1 MDLSD
6 YEFSKFDYIQ
16 CKSCHKRIG
25 PIKSKIEEEV
35 NASTYVYNSFVVVA
49 FVIATFI
56 WFVVVFSEMNK
67 LYGTNKIIRNFT
79 RHG

>member
-6 YEFSKFDYIQ
+6 YEFSKLHYIQ
-16 CKSCHKRIG
+16 CNGCHKRIG

-35 NASTYVYNSFVVVA
+35 NTFTYVYNSFVGVV
-49 FVIATFI
+49 FVIIIFTWFI
-56 WFVVVFSEMNK
+56 VVFSEMNK
-67 LYGTNKIIRNFT
+67 LYGTNNIIRNFT

>member
-6 YEFSKFDYIQ
+6 YEFSKLNYIQ
-16 CKSCHKRIG
+16 CNGCNKRKG
-25 PIKSKIEEEV
+25 PINSKIEEEV
-35 NASTYVYNSFVVVA
+35 NTYTYVYNSFVGVV

-67 LYGTNKIIRNFT
+67 LYSTNKIIRNFT